1 MEGFFDGVDVVAEA
15 MAIAAQGVPAKTFIP
30 SAKLVPVEEGTHT
43 ERVSKLPIPAKT
55 PTPQKRPASSIAS
68 SATPLVIST
77 SDPFVA
83 LSQAVKD
90 GSSLVV
96 TPSSIPSSATR
107 GPDVDLSFEGPEE
120 VLEDSN
126 DETIGKKRI
135 IDSDEEEGDEYGV
148 EAMGMYLLL
157 PLSSFYTYLHNL
169 LMQYQFILHIYPS
182 DSQRLLRNQGLH
194 QAQHCL

>member
-1 MEGFFDGVDVVAEA
+1 MGTPMKGFFDGVDVVAEA
-15 MAIAAQGVPAKTFIP
+15 MATAAPVTVQGVPTKTLIP

-43 ERVSKLPIPAKT
+43 ERVSELPIPAKT
-55 PTPQKRPASSIAS
+55 PTPQKGPASSTAS

-77 SDPFVA
+77 SDPFLA

-96 TPSSIPSSATR
+96 TPSYIPSSATR
-107 GPDVDLSFEGPEE
+107 GPDVDLSFEGLKE
-120 VLEDSN
+120 VLE
-126 DETIGKKRI
+126 
-135 IDSDEEEGDEYGV
+135 DSDEEEGDEYGV
-148 EAMGMYLLL
+148 KAMGMYLLL

>member
-1 MEGFFDGVDVVAEA
+1 MGTPMEGFFDGVDVVAEA
-15 MAIAAQGVPAKTFIP
+15 MAIAAPIAAQGVPAKTLIP
-30 SAKLVPVEEGTHT
+30 STELVPVEEGTHT

-55 PTPQKRPASSIAS
+55 PTPQKGPTSSITS

-90 GSSLVV
+90 GFSLVV

-120 VLEDSN
+120 VLKDSN
-126 DETIGKKRI
+126 DEPTRKRGSLI
-135 IDSDEEEGDEYGV
+135 LMRRRVMS
-148 EAMGMYLLL
+148 MGLRLWVCNSYYLF
-157 PLSSFYTYLHNL
+157 PP
-169 LMQYQFILHIYPS
+169 FIRICITS
-182 DSQRLLRNQGLH
+182 
-194 QAQHCL
+194 